1 MKNFKSLAANKLG
14 GAVRHIGIILCLCL
28 CVFAI
33 SAQAQNIKLDN
44 AAVLKMKAAG
54 LDDATIV
61 KAIESSPGAYNTSP
75 DGLIS
80 LKTGGAGPDVLNA
93 ILNHANGAASSDAK
107 QIGKKQDGL
116 PEELGIYYL
125 KGDKYFSIEPEIM
138 NVRTTNSLA
147 TAYSMGAKALKVNG
161 WVTGQH
167 SKTQLTSDVHA
178 FFLNIP
184 EGVAPAE
191 YTLVRLH
198 EKGNRREIELGKARF
213 SMKTGV
219 PQDATIPFQSEKVDK
234 GKYRVSVSGL
244 SVGDYALMPPGSEVS
259 RNSTSVGKVY
269 TFFVKE

>member
-161 WVTGQH
+161 WVTG
-167 SKTQLTSDVHA
+167 ST
-178 FFLNIP
+178 
-184 EGVAPAE
+184 
-191 YTLVRLH
+191 VRLNSH
-198 EKGNRREIELGKARF
+198 PMSMPF
-213 SMKTGV
+213 S
-219 PQDATIPFQSEKVDK
+219 
-234 GKYRVSVSGL
+234 
-244 SVGDYALMPPGSEVS
+244 
-259 RNSTSVGKVY
+259 STSQRASRRQSIRSFGFTKKV
-269 TFFVKE
+269 TVAKSNSARRASA